1 MKHIFLVE
9 DDLSLIPISAKVH
22 RRQNRMTLLCIIIAV
37 FLVTAIF
44 SMAQMWTDSGI
55 EDMRQKHGDWHI
67 VLQNIPEKAGDQI
80 RQRSDILYSSW
91 YEDLNTTGDEG
102 YSINGKNTAL
112 YGVEE
117 SYMADIWKYPVEGN
131 YPRGEKEAALSADA
145 KELLGIRI
153 GDQIVLQT
161 PGGNLEYMVSGFYED
176 DSEFNDIMDG
186 CCVYMNPSG
195 FGSVTSI
202 NPGDVSP
209 RFYIRFQKE
218 TGLRKTIGD
227 LKQEYNLTDENVKE
241 NTAILALLGASSSS
255 TTDGLY
261 PLAALC
267 FVIILA
273 AGIFMIASCMNSN
286 VAQRTAFFG
295 MLRCIGASKKQIIRF
310 VRLEA
315 LNWCKT
321 AVPLGCLLGVVS
333 CWILCVILRFFVK
346 GEFTNMPLFSVSIPG
361 ILWGAAVGIITVF
374 LAAHFP
380 AKQAAKVSPMAAV
393 SGNTENTRKIR
404 HAANTRLFKVE
415 TSLGMKHAAES
426 QKNLLLMTGSF
437 ALMIVLFLAFSAC
450 LDLVHKLLPSVSD
463 FTPDLMIA
471 SQDNT
476 NSIDQELTKEISK
489 ISGVDSVSGIMYR
502 TACPVEINEQSS
514 AIDLF
519 SYDDTMMKEFKN
531 SVVSGDL
538 EKVYGNSGYAASVYN
553 QDNRLNVGDKIKIG
567 EEELEIACVMSE
579 GVGSISGSPIVVC
592 SEEIFTRITGDQNY
606 GMVNVVLEKEA
617 SETGV
622 NRIKDLAGGSD
633 FIDNRETN
641 SDTYGSYWVFRIAA
655 YGFLAI
661 ISFITILNIMNSI
674 SMSVSARLKQ
684 YGAMR
689 AVGMSVGQ
697 VTKMITAEAVTY
709 AVWGVVAGS
718 ALGLLLHYVIYKKI
732 IITHFGGGWSF
743 PLVPMAV
750 IIGLILISC
759 VLAVYAPAKRMKNI
773 SVTETINEL

>member
-1 MKHIFLVE
+1 MKSY
-9 DDLSLIPISAKVH
+9 LSLIPVSAKVH

-44 SMAQMWTDSGI
+44 SMAQMWTDS
-55 EDMRQKHGDWHI
+55 EVEAMRKKHGDWHI

-91 YEDLNTTGDEG
+91 YEDLNTKGDEG
-102 YSINGKNTAL
+102 YSINGKNAAL

-117 SYMADIWKYPVEGN
+117 SYMAHIWKYPVEGN
-131 YPRGEKEAALSADA
+131 YPRSEKEAALSADA

-153 GDQIVLQT
+153 GDQIALQT
-161 PGGNLEYMVSGFYED
+161 PGGNLEYTVSGFYED
-176 DSEFNDIMDG
+176 DSEFNNIIDG
-186 CCVYMNPSG
+186 CCVYMDPSG
-195 FGSVTSI
+195 FGSVTSM
-202 NPGDVSP
+202 NPVDVSP

-241 NTAILALLGASSSS
+241 NTAILAPLGASSSA
-255 TTDGLY
+255 TDGLY
-261 PLAALC
+261 HLAAIC

-321 AVPLGCLLGVVS
+321 AVPLGGLLGVVS
-333 CWILCVILRFFVK
+333 CWILCGILRFFVK
-346 GEFTNMPLFSVSIPG
+346 GEFADMPLFSVSIPG
-361 ILWGAAVGIITVF
+361 ILWGAAVGIVTVF

-393 SGNTENTRKIR
+393 SGNTEIARKIR
-404 HAANTRLFKVE
+404 HGANTRLFKVE

-426 QKNLLLMTGSF
+426 KKNLLLMTGSF

-450 LDLVHKLLPSVSD
+450 LDLVHKMLPSVGS
-463 FTPDLMIA
+463 FNPDITIA
-471 SQDNT
+471 SQDNA
-476 NSIDQELTKEISK
+476 NSIDKDLTKEISR
-489 ISGVDSVSGIMYR
+489 ISGVDSVSGVMYR

-519 SYDDTMMKEFKN
+519 SYDDMMMKEFEN

-592 SEEIFTRITGDQNY
+592 SEETFTRITGDRNY
-606 GMVNVVLEKEA
+606 GMVNVVLAKDA
-617 SETGV
+617 SETAV
-622 NRIKDLAGGSD
+622 NRIKDLAGESD

-641 SDTYGSYWVFRIAA
+641 SDNYGSYWVFRIAA

-709 AVWGVVAGS
+709 AVWGVAVGS
-718 ALGLLLHYVIYKKI
+718 ALGLLLHYFIYKKI
-732 IITHFGGGWSF
+732 IITHFGGAWSF
-743 PLVPMAV
+743 PLIPMAV

>member
-1 MKHIFLVE
+1 
-9 DDLSLIPISAKVH
+9 
-22 RRQNRMTLLCIIIAV
+22 MT
-37 FLVTAIF
+37 
-44 SMAQMWTDSGI
+44 S
-55 EDMRQKHGDWHI
+55 
-67 VLQNIPEKAGDQI
+67 
-80 RQRSDILYSSW
+80 
-91 YEDLNTTGDEG
+91 
-102 YSINGKNTAL
+102 
-112 YGVEE
+112 
-117 SYMADIWKYPVEGN
+117 
-131 YPRGEKEAALSADA
+131 
-145 KELLGIRI
+145 
-153 GDQIVLQT
+153 
-161 PGGNLEYMVSGFYED
+161 
-176 DSEFNDIMDG
+176 
-186 CCVYMNPSG
+186 MNP
-195 FGSVTSI
+195 V
-202 NPGDVSP
+202 DVSP

-241 NTAILALLGASSSS
+241 NTAILAPLGASSSS
-255 TTDGLY
+255 ATDGLY
-261 PLAALC
+261 HLAAIC

-321 AVPLGCLLGVVS
+321 AVPLGGLLGVVS
-333 CWILCVILRFFVK
+333 CWILCGILRFFVK
-346 GEFTNMPLFSVSIPG
+346 GEFADMPLFSVSIPG
-361 ILWGAAVGIITVF
+361 ILWGAAVGIVTVF

-393 SGNTENTRKIR
+393 SGNTEIARKIR
-404 HAANTRLFKVE
+404 HGANTRLFKVE

-426 QKNLLLMTGSF
+426 KKNLLLMTGSF

-450 LDLVHKLLPSVSD
+450 LDLVHKMLPSVGS
-463 FTPDLMIA
+463 FNPDITIA
-471 SQDNT
+471 SQDNA
-476 NSIDQELTKEISK
+476 NSIDKDLTKEISR
-489 ISGVDSVSGIMYR
+489 ISGVDSVSGVMYR

-519 SYDDTMMKEFKN
+519 SYDDMMMKEFEN

-592 SEEIFTRITGDQNY
+592 SEETFTRITGDRNY
-606 GMVNVVLEKEA
+606 GMVNVVLAKDA
-617 SETGV
+617 SETAV
-622 NRIKDLAGGSD
+622 NRIKDLAGESD

-641 SDTYGSYWVFRIAA
+641 SDNYGSYWVFRIAA

-709 AVWGVVAGS
+709 AVWGVAVGS
-718 ALGLLLHYVIYKKI
+718 ALGLLLHYFIYKKI
-732 IITHFGGGWSF
+732 IITHFRGAWSF
-743 PLVPMAV
+743 PLIPMAV

>member
-1 MKHIFLVE
+1 
-9 DDLSLIPISAKVH
+9 
-22 RRQNRMTLLCIIIAV
+22 MT
-37 FLVTAIF
+37 
-44 SMAQMWTDSGI
+44 SM
-55 EDMRQKHGDWHI
+55 
-67 VLQNIPEKAGDQI
+67 N
-80 RQRSDILYSSW
+80 
-91 YEDLNTTGDEG
+91 
-102 YSINGKNTAL
+102 
-112 YGVEE
+112 
-117 SYMADIWKYPVEGN
+117 
-131 YPRGEKEAALSADA
+131 
-145 KELLGIRI
+145 
-153 GDQIVLQT
+153 
-161 PGGNLEYMVSGFYED
+161 
-176 DSEFNDIMDG
+176 SE
-186 CCVYMNPSG
+186 
-195 FGSVTSI
+195 
-202 NPGDVSP
+202 DVSP

-241 NTAILALLGASSSS
+241 NTAILAPLGASSSS

-261 PLAALC
+261 HLAAIC

-333 CWILCVILRFFVK
+333 CWILCGILRFFVK
-346 GEFTNMPLFSVSIPG
+346 EFADMPLFSVSIPG
-361 ILWGAAVGIITVF
+361 ILWGAAVGIVTVF

-393 SGNTENTRKIR
+393 SGNTEIARKIR
-404 HAANTRLFKVE
+404 HGANTRLFKVE

-426 QKNLLLMTGSF
+426 KKNLLLMTGSF

-450 LDLVHKLLPSVSD
+450 LDLVHKLLPSVGS
-463 FTPDLMIA
+463 FNPDITIA
-471 SQDNT
+471 SQDNA
-476 NSIDQELTKEISK
+476 NSIEKDLTKEISR
-489 ISGVDSVSGIMYR
+489 ISGVDSVSGVMYR

-519 SYDDTMMKEFKN
+519 SYDDMMMKEFEN

-567 EEELEIACVMSE
+567 DEELEIACVMSE

-592 SEEIFTRITGDQNY
+592 SEETFTRITGDRNY
-606 GMVNVVLEKEA
+606 GMVNVVLAKDA
-617 SETGV
+617 SEIAV
-622 NRIKDLAGGSD
+622 NRIKDLAGESD

-641 SDTYGSYWVFRIAA
+641 SDNYGSYWVLRIAA

-709 AVWGVVAGS
+709 AVWGVAAGS
-718 ALGLLLHYVIYKKI
+718 ALGLLLHYFIYKKI
-732 IITHFGGGWSF
+732 IITHFGGAWSF

-750 IIGLILISC
+750 ILGLILISC

>member
-1 MKHIFLVE
+1 
-9 DDLSLIPISAKVH
+9 
-22 RRQNRMTLLCIIIAV
+22 
-37 FLVTAIF
+37 
-44 SMAQMWTDSGI
+44 
-55 EDMRQKHGDWHI
+55 
-67 VLQNIPEKAGDQI
+67 
-80 RQRSDILYSSW
+80 
-91 YEDLNTTGDEG
+91 
-102 YSINGKNTAL
+102 
-112 YGVEE
+112 
-117 SYMADIWKYPVEGN
+117 
-131 YPRGEKEAALSADA
+131 
-145 KELLGIRI
+145 
-153 GDQIVLQT
+153 
-161 PGGNLEYMVSGFYED
+161 
-176 DSEFNDIMDG
+176 
-186 CCVYMNPSG
+186 
-195 FGSVTSI
+195 
-202 NPGDVSP
+202 
-209 RFYIRFQKE
+209 
-218 TGLRKTIGD
+218 
-227 LKQEYNLTDENVKE
+227 
-241 NTAILALLGASSSS
+241 
-255 TTDGLY
+255 
-261 PLAALC
+261 
-267 FVIILA
+267 
-273 AGIFMIASCMNSN
+273 MIASCMNSN

-321 AVPLGCLLGVVS
+321 AVPLGGLLGVVS
-333 CWILCVILRFFVK
+333 CWILCGILRFFVK
-346 GEFTNMPLFSVSIPG
+346 GEFADMPLFSVSIPG
-361 ILWGAAVGIITVF
+361 ILWGAAVGIVTVF

-393 SGNTENTRKIR
+393 SGNTEIARKIR
-404 HAANTRLFKVE
+404 HGANTRLFKVE

-450 LDLVHKLLPSVSD
+450 LDLVHKMLPSVGS
-463 FTPDLMIA
+463 FNPDITIA
-471 SQDNT
+471 SQDNA
-476 NSIDQELTKEISK
+476 NSIDKDLTKEISR
-489 ISGVDSVSGIMYR
+489 ISGVDSVSGVMYR

-519 SYDDTMMKEFKN
+519 SYDDMMMKEFEN

-567 EEELEIACVMSE
+567 DEELEIACVMSE

-592 SEEIFTRITGDQNY
+592 SEDTFIRITGDQNY
-606 GMVNVVLEKEA
+606 GMVNVVLAKDA
-617 SETGV
+617 SETAV
-622 NRIKDLAGGSD
+622 NRIKDLAGESD

-709 AVWGVVAGS
+709 AVWGVAVGS
-718 ALGLLLHYVIYKKI
+718 ALGLLLHYFIYKKI
-732 IITHFGGGWSF
+732 IITHFGGAWSF
-743 PLVPMAV
+743 PLIPMAV

>member
-1 MKHIFLVE
+1 
-9 DDLSLIPISAKVH
+9 
-22 RRQNRMTLLCIIIAV
+22 MT
-37 FLVTAIF
+37 
-44 SMAQMWTDSGI
+44 S
-55 EDMRQKHGDWHI
+55 
-67 VLQNIPEKAGDQI
+67 
-80 RQRSDILYSSW
+80 
-91 YEDLNTTGDEG
+91 
-102 YSINGKNTAL
+102 
-112 YGVEE
+112 
-117 SYMADIWKYPVEGN
+117 
-131 YPRGEKEAALSADA
+131 
-145 KELLGIRI
+145 
-153 GDQIVLQT
+153 
-161 PGGNLEYMVSGFYED
+161 
-176 DSEFNDIMDG
+176 
-186 CCVYMNPSG
+186 MNP
-195 FGSVTSI
+195 V
-202 NPGDVSP
+202 DVSP

-241 NTAILALLGASSSS
+241 NTAILAPLGASSSS
-255 TTDGLY
+255 ATDGLY
-261 PLAALC
+261 HLAAIC

-333 CWILCVILRFFVK
+333 CWILCGILRFFVK
-346 GEFTNMPLFSVSIPG
+346 GEFADMPLFSVSIPG
-361 ILWGAAVGIITVF
+361 ILWGAAVGIVTVF

-393 SGNTENTRKIR
+393 SGNTEIARKIR
-404 HAANTRLFKVE
+404 HGANTRLFKVE

-426 QKNLLLMTGSF
+426 KKNLLLMTGSF

-450 LDLVHKLLPSVSD
+450 LDLVHKMLPSVGS
-463 FTPDLMIA
+463 FNPDITIA
-471 SQDNT
+471 SQDNA
-476 NSIDQELTKEISK
+476 NSIDKDLTKEISR
-489 ISGVDSVSGIMYR
+489 ISGVDSVSGVMYR

-519 SYDDTMMKEFKN
+519 SYDDMMMKEFEN

-592 SEEIFTRITGDQNY
+592 SEETFTRITGDRNY
-606 GMVNVVLEKEA
+606 GMVNVVLAKDA
-617 SETGV
+617 SETAV
-622 NRIKDLAGGSD
+622 NRIKDLAGESD

-709 AVWGVVAGS
+709 AVWGVAVGS
-718 ALGLLLHYVIYKKI
+718 ALGLLLHYFIYKKI
-732 IITHFGGGWSF
+732 IITHFGGAWSF
-743 PLVPMAV
+743 PLIPMAV

>member
-1 MKHIFLVE
+1 MKSY
-9 DDLSLIPISAKVH
+9 LSLIPISAKVH

-44 SMAQMWTDSGI
+44 SMVQMWTDS
-55 EDMRQKHGDWHI
+55 EVEAMRQKHGDWHI

-241 NTAILALLGASSSS
+241 NTAILALLGASSS

-592 SEEIFTRITGDQNY
+592 SEETFTRITGDQNY

-617 SETGV
+617 SETAV
-622 NRIKDLAGGSD
+622 NRIKDL
-633 FIDNRETN
+633 
-641 SDTYGSYWVFRIAA
+641 
-655 YGFLAI
+655 
-661 ISFITILNIMNSI
+661 
-674 SMSVSARLKQ
+674 
-684 YGAMR
+684 

-750 IIGLILISC
+750 IIGLISC

>member
-1 MKHIFLVE
+1 MKSY
-9 DDLSLIPISAKVH
+9 LSLIPISAKVH

-44 SMAQMWTDSGI
+44 SMVQMWTDS
-55 EDMRQKHGDWHI
+55 EVEAMRQKHGDWHI

-131 YPRGEKEAALSADA
+131 YPRSEKEAALSADA

-195 FGSVTSI
+195 FGSVTSM
-202 NPGDVSP
+202 NSEDVSP

-404 HAANTRLFKVE
+404 HANTRLFKVE

-426 QKNLLLMTGSF
+426 KKNLLLMTGSF

-471 SQDNT
+471 SQDDT

-489 ISGVDSVSGIMYR
+489 ISGVSSVSGVMYR

-592 SEEIFTRITGDQNY
+592 SEETFTRITGDQNY

-617 SETGV
+617 SETAV
-622 NRIKDLAGGSD
+622 NRIKDL
-633 FIDNRETN
+633 
-641 SDTYGSYWVFRIAA
+641 
-655 YGFLAI
+655 
-661 ISFITILNIMNSI
+661 
-674 SMSVSARLKQ
+674 
-684 YGAMR
+684 

-759 VLAVYAPAKRMKNI
+759 VLSVYAPAKRMKNI

>member
-1 MKHIFLVE
+1 
-9 DDLSLIPISAKVH
+9 
-22 RRQNRMTLLCIIIAV
+22 MT
-37 FLVTAIF
+37 
-44 SMAQMWTDSGI
+44 S
-55 EDMRQKHGDWHI
+55 
-67 VLQNIPEKAGDQI
+67 
-80 RQRSDILYSSW
+80 
-91 YEDLNTTGDEG
+91 
-102 YSINGKNTAL
+102 
-112 YGVEE
+112 
-117 SYMADIWKYPVEGN
+117 
-131 YPRGEKEAALSADA
+131 
-145 KELLGIRI
+145 
-153 GDQIVLQT
+153 
-161 PGGNLEYMVSGFYED
+161 
-176 DSEFNDIMDG
+176 
-186 CCVYMNPSG
+186 MNP
-195 FGSVTSI
+195 V
-202 NPGDVSP
+202 DVSP

-241 NTAILALLGASSSS
+241 NTAILAPLGASSSS

-261 PLAALC
+261 HLAAIC

-333 CWILCVILRFFVK
+333 CWILCGILRFFVK
-346 GEFTNMPLFSVSIPG
+346 GEFADMPLFSVCIPG
-361 ILWGAAVGIITVF
+361 ILWGAAVGIVTVF

-393 SGNTENTRKIR
+393 SGNTEIARKIR
-404 HAANTRLFKVE
+404 HGANTRLFKVE

-426 QKNLLLMTGSF
+426 KKNLLLMTGSF

-450 LDLVHKLLPSVSD
+450 LDLVHKMLPSVGS
-463 FTPDLMIA
+463 FNPDITIA
-471 SQDNT
+471 SQDNA
-476 NSIDQELTKEISK
+476 NSIDKDLTKEISR
-489 ISGVDSVSGIMYR
+489 ISGVDSVSGVMYR

-519 SYDDTMMKEFKN
+519 SYDDMMMKEFEN

-592 SEEIFTRITGDQNY
+592 SEDTFIRITGDQNY
-606 GMVNVVLEKEA
+606 GMVNVVLAKDA
-617 SETGV
+617 SETAV
-622 NRIKDLAGGSD
+622 NRIKDLAGESD

-709 AVWGVVAGS
+709 AVWGVAVGS
-718 ALGLLLHYVIYKKI
+718 ALGLLLHYFIYKKI
-732 IITHFGGGWSF
+732 IITHFGGAWSF
-743 PLVPMAV
+743 PLIPMAV

>member
-1 MKHIFLVE
+1 
-9 DDLSLIPISAKVH
+9 
-22 RRQNRMTLLCIIIAV
+22 MT
-37 FLVTAIF
+37 
-44 SMAQMWTDSGI
+44 S
-55 EDMRQKHGDWHI
+55 
-67 VLQNIPEKAGDQI
+67 
-80 RQRSDILYSSW
+80 
-91 YEDLNTTGDEG
+91 
-102 YSINGKNTAL
+102 
-112 YGVEE
+112 
-117 SYMADIWKYPVEGN
+117 
-131 YPRGEKEAALSADA
+131 
-145 KELLGIRI
+145 
-153 GDQIVLQT
+153 
-161 PGGNLEYMVSGFYED
+161 
-176 DSEFNDIMDG
+176 
-186 CCVYMNPSG
+186 MNP
-195 FGSVTSI
+195 V
-202 NPGDVSP
+202 DVSP

-241 NTAILALLGASSSS
+241 NTAILAPLGASSSS
-255 TTDGLY
+255 ATDGLY
-261 PLAALC
+261 HLAAIC

-321 AVPLGCLLGVVS
+321 AVPLGGLLGVVS
-333 CWILCVILRFFVK
+333 CWILCGILRFFVK
-346 GEFTNMPLFSVSIPG
+346 GEFADMPLFSVSIPG
-361 ILWGAAVGIITVF
+361 ILWGAAVGIVTVF

-393 SGNTENTRKIR
+393 SGNTEIARKIR
-404 HAANTRLFKVE
+404 HGANTRLFKVE

-426 QKNLLLMTGSF
+426 KKNLLLMTGSF

-450 LDLVHKLLPSVSD
+450 LDLVHKMLPSVGS
-463 FTPDLMIA
+463 FNPDITIA
-471 SQDNT
+471 SQDNA
-476 NSIDQELTKEISK
+476 NSIDKDLTKEISR
-489 ISGVDSVSGIMYR
+489 ISGVDSVSGVMYR

-519 SYDDTMMKEFKN
+519 SYDDMMMKEFEN

-553 QDNRLNVGDKIKIG
+553 QDTRLNVGDKIKIG

-592 SEEIFTRITGDQNY
+592 SEETFTRITGDRNY
-606 GMVNVVLEKEA
+606 GMVNVVLAKDA
-617 SETGV
+617 SETAV
-622 NRIKDLAGGSD
+622 NRIKDLAGESD

-641 SDTYGSYWVFRIAA
+641 SDNYGSYWVFRIAA

-709 AVWGVVAGS
+709 AVWGVAVGS
-718 ALGLLLHYVIYKKI
+718 ALGLLLHYFIYKKI
-732 IITHFGGGWSF
+732 IITHFGGAWSF
-743 PLVPMAV
+743 PLIPMAV

>member
-1 MKHIFLVE
+1 
-9 DDLSLIPISAKVH
+9 
-22 RRQNRMTLLCIIIAV
+22 
-37 FLVTAIF
+37 
-44 SMAQMWTDSGI
+44 
-55 EDMRQKHGDWHI
+55 
-67 VLQNIPEKAGDQI
+67 
-80 RQRSDILYSSW
+80 
-91 YEDLNTTGDEG
+91 
-102 YSINGKNTAL
+102 
-112 YGVEE
+112 
-117 SYMADIWKYPVEGN
+117 
-131 YPRGEKEAALSADA
+131 
-145 KELLGIRI
+145 
-153 GDQIVLQT
+153 
-161 PGGNLEYMVSGFYED
+161 
-176 DSEFNDIMDG
+176 
-186 CCVYMNPSG
+186 
-195 FGSVTSI
+195 
-202 NPGDVSP
+202 
-209 RFYIRFQKE
+209 
-218 TGLRKTIGD
+218 
-227 LKQEYNLTDENVKE
+227 
-241 NTAILALLGASSSS
+241 
-255 TTDGLY
+255 
-261 PLAALC
+261 
-267 FVIILA
+267 
-273 AGIFMIASCMNSN
+273 MIASCMNSN

-333 CWILCVILRFFVK
+333 CWILCGILRFFVK
-346 GEFTNMPLFSVSIPG
+346 GEFADMPLFSVSIPG
-361 ILWGAAVGIITVF
+361 ILWGAAVGIVTVF

-393 SGNTENTRKIR
+393 SGNTEIARKIR
-404 HAANTRLFKVE
+404 HGANTRLFKVE

-426 QKNLLLMTGSF
+426 KKNLLLMTGSF

-450 LDLVHKLLPSVSD
+450 LDLVHKLLPSVGS
-463 FTPDLMIA
+463 FNPDITIA
-471 SQDNT
+471 SQDNA
-476 NSIDQELTKEISK
+476 NSIDKDLTKEISR
-489 ISGVDSVSGIMYR
+489 ISGVDSVSGVMYR

-519 SYDDTMMKEFKN
+519 SYDDMMMKEFEN

-592 SEEIFTRITGDQNY
+592 SEDTFIRITGDQNY
-606 GMVNVVLEKEA
+606 GMVNVVLAKDA
-617 SETGV
+617 SETAV
-622 NRIKDLAGGSD
+622 NRIKDLAGESD

-709 AVWGVVAGS
+709 AVWGVAVGS
-718 ALGLLLHYVIYKKI
+718 ALGLLLHYFIYKKI

-750 IIGLILISC
+750 IIVLILISC

>member
-1 MKHIFLVE
+1 
-9 DDLSLIPISAKVH
+9 
-22 RRQNRMTLLCIIIAV
+22 MT
-37 FLVTAIF
+37 
-44 SMAQMWTDSGI
+44 S
-55 EDMRQKHGDWHI
+55 
-67 VLQNIPEKAGDQI
+67 
-80 RQRSDILYSSW
+80 
-91 YEDLNTTGDEG
+91 
-102 YSINGKNTAL
+102 
-112 YGVEE
+112 
-117 SYMADIWKYPVEGN
+117 
-131 YPRGEKEAALSADA
+131 
-145 KELLGIRI
+145 
-153 GDQIVLQT
+153 
-161 PGGNLEYMVSGFYED
+161 
-176 DSEFNDIMDG
+176 
-186 CCVYMNPSG
+186 MNP
-195 FGSVTSI
+195 V
-202 NPGDVSP
+202 DVSP

-241 NTAILALLGASSSS
+241 NTAILAPLGASSSS
-255 TTDGLY
+255 ATDGLY
-261 PLAALC
+261 HLAAIC

-321 AVPLGCLLGVVS
+321 AVPLGGLLGVVS
-333 CWILCVILRFFVK
+333 CWILCGILRFFVK
-346 GEFTNMPLFSVSIPG
+346 GEFADMPLFSVSIPG
-361 ILWGAAVGIITVF
+361 ILWGAAVGIVTVF

-393 SGNTENTRKIR
+393 SGNTEIARKIR
-404 HAANTRLFKVE
+404 HGANTRLFKVE

-426 QKNLLLMTGSF
+426 KKNLLLMTGSF

-450 LDLVHKLLPSVSD
+450 LDLVHKMLPSVGS
-463 FTPDLMIA
+463 FNPDITIA
-471 SQDNT
+471 SQDNA
-476 NSIDQELTKEISK
+476 NSIDKDLTKEISR
-489 ISGVDSVSGIMYR
+489 ISGVDSVSGVMYR

-519 SYDDTMMKEFKN
+519 SYDDMMMKEFEN

-592 SEEIFTRITGDQNY
+592 SEETFTRITGDRNY
-606 GMVNVVLEKEA
+606 GMVNVVLAKDA
-617 SETGV
+617 SETAV
-622 NRIKDLAGGSD
+622 NRIKDLAGESD

-641 SDTYGSYWVFRIAA
+641 SDNYGSYWVFRIAA

-709 AVWGVVAGS
+709 AVWGVAVGS
-718 ALGLLLHYVIYKKI
+718 ALGLLLHYFIYKKI
-732 IITHFGGGWSF
+732 IITHFGGAWSF
-743 PLVPMAV
+743 PLIPMAV
-750 IIGLILISC
+750 IIVLILISC

>member
-1 MKHIFLVE
+1 
-9 DDLSLIPISAKVH
+9 
-22 RRQNRMTLLCIIIAV
+22 MT
-37 FLVTAIF
+37 
-44 SMAQMWTDSGI
+44 S
-55 EDMRQKHGDWHI
+55 
-67 VLQNIPEKAGDQI
+67 
-80 RQRSDILYSSW
+80 
-91 YEDLNTTGDEG
+91 
-102 YSINGKNTAL
+102 
-112 YGVEE
+112 
-117 SYMADIWKYPVEGN
+117 
-131 YPRGEKEAALSADA
+131 
-145 KELLGIRI
+145 
-153 GDQIVLQT
+153 
-161 PGGNLEYMVSGFYED
+161 
-176 DSEFNDIMDG
+176 
-186 CCVYMNPSG
+186 MNP
-195 FGSVTSI
+195 V
-202 NPGDVSP
+202 DVSP

-241 NTAILALLGASSSS
+241 NTAILAPLGASSSS
-255 TTDGLY
+255 ATDGLY
-261 PLAALC
+261 HLAAIC

-321 AVPLGCLLGVVS
+321 AVPLGGLLGVVS
-333 CWILCVILRFFVK
+333 CWILCGILRFFVK
-346 GEFTNMPLFSVSIPG
+346 GEFADMPLFSVSIPG
-361 ILWGAAVGIITVF
+361 ILWGAAVGIVTVF

-393 SGNTENTRKIR
+393 SGNTEIARKIR
-404 HAANTRLFKVE
+404 HGANTRLFKVE

-426 QKNLLLMTGSF
+426 KKNLLLMTGSF

-450 LDLVHKLLPSVSD
+450 LDLVHKMLPSVGS
-463 FTPDLMIA
+463 FNPDITIA
-471 SQDNT
+471 SQDNA
-476 NSIDQELTKEISK
+476 NSIDKDLTKEISR
-489 ISGVDSVSGIMYR
+489 ISGVDSVSGVMYR

-519 SYDDTMMKEFKN
+519 SYDDMMMKEFEN

-592 SEEIFTRITGDQNY
+592 SEETFTRITGDRNY
-606 GMVNVVLEKEA
+606 GMVNVVLAKDA
-617 SETGV
+617 SETAV
-622 NRIKDLAGGSD
+622 NRIKDLAGESD

-641 SDTYGSYWVFRIAA
+641 SDNYGSYWVFRIAA

-709 AVWGVVAGS
+709 AVWGVAVGS
-718 ALGLLLHYVIYKKI
+718 ALGLLLHYFIYKKI

-743 PLVPMAV
+743 PLIPMAV